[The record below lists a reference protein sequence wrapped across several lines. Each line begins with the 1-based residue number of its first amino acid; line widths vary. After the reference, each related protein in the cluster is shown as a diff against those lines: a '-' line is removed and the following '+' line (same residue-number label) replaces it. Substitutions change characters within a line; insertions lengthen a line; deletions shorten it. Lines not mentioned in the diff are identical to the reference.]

1 MAIVKNLNADYL
13 IDANGNDITLDSSDV
28 YVVGNLVV
36 QGNTTTISTTNTDI
50 EDNFIRLNIGET
62 GAGVTQ
68 RPGDPAAVAGIGV
81 DRGSLDPVSLI
92 WNEDLDKWQITDDGT
107 TFANILISSTGTI
120 SLVDDPAP
128 TLGANLNTQTYHIFS
143 NSNNVIFNSNIQ
155 LNEVAT
161 APSLVSGATVVY
173 AATPGAGTSGVY
185 VVNGSAANQ
194 ELVTKA
200 RAFGFSLI
208 L

>member
-1 MAIVKNLNADYL
+1 MAIVKNLNSDYL
-13 IDANGNDITLDSSDV
+13 LQANDNDITLDSNYV

-36 QGNTTTISTTNTDI
+36 SGNTTSISTTNTDV
-50 EDNFIRLNIGET
+50 EDNFLRLNMGET

-68 RPGDPAAVAGIGV
+68 RPGDPAAISGIGI

-92 WNEDLDKWQITDDGT
+92 WNEEVDKWQITTDGS
-107 TFANILISSTGTI
+107 TFANILVTSTGGI
-120 SLVDDPAP
+120 SLVDDPNP
-128 TLGANLNTQTYHIFS
+128 TLGANLNTVSYHVYS
-143 NSNNVIFNSNIQ
+143 STNNVIFNSNVQ

-161 APSLVSGATVVY
+161 APTAVSGATVVY
-173 AATPGAGTSGVY
+173 ASTPAAGTSGVY

-194 ELVTKA
+194 ELVTKT